1 MNHFDIFRIGAKG
14 LVIPTMDYSSVH
26 QMHGLSQEDWDLLT
40 QKEPWTITHRQKAR
54 SLIAECVN
62 ISLTIAG
69 LPAQPLPAQYV
80 AAVISCVVA
89 PANRLVAA
97 MRAPETFDGVAASG
111 LLGGQEVQ
119 PVTTEQMVSLVMA
132 YSSGYESGQ
141 PADQVDFQSGI
152 NDGDPDA

>member
-1 MNHFDIFRIGAKG
+1 MNHFDIFKIGAKG
-14 LVIPTMDYSSVH
+14 LVIPTMEYSSVH

-40 QKEPWTITHRQKAR
+40 QAEPWTITHRQKAR

-80 AAVISCVVA
+80 AAVISYVVS

-111 LLGGQEVQ
+111 LLGGQEVE
-119 PVTTEQMVSLVMA
+119 PVTSEQMVSLVIA
-132 YSSGYESGQ
+132 YSSKQDPGQ
-141 PADQVDFQSGI
+141 PENQLQLEPGV
-152 NDGDPDA
+152 NDGDPGQ